1 MHNMCLFFLFCFI
14 IWLEN
19 ENKSKL
25 KNENSFDLLK
35 HLEVIIVLF

>member
-1 MHNMCLFFLFCFI
+1 MHNMRLFFLFCFI

-19 ENKSKL
+19 ENKNKL
-25 KNENSFDLLK
+25 KNKNSFDLLK

>member
-1 MHNMCLFFLFCFI
+1 MHNMRLFFLFCFI

-19 ENKSKL
+19 ENKL